1 MNISKSNFDL
11 NFFLFKYFFSVSFKF
26 GAITMLSGILG
37 VPLGALLS
45 TKLVKHYK
53 RVDPIICGV
62 GLLLSAPFMT
72 LTLYTVQFNS
82 TLTYIC
88 IFFGE
93 LALNLNWAIVADI
106 LLVRIYKFYSHTQKK
121 IKQTNRNGNIREKK
135 NLMVLGFYLL
145 SFFS

>member
-1 MNISKSNFDL
+1 MWLLMARNTTLMCCVINLNKTKENNESNFIFYF
-11 NFFLFKYFFSVSFKF
+11 NIFFSVSFKF
-26 GAITMLSGILG
+26 GAITMVSGILG
-37 VPLGALLS
+37 VPLGAILS

-82 TLTYIC
+82 TLTYVC

-106 LLVRIYKFYSHTQKK
+106 LLVRI
-121 IKQTNRNGNIREKK
+121 
-135 NLMVLGFYLL
+135 
-145 SFFS
+145 